1 VGETGHALSVRVLGI
16 GKRDWGIGKRDW
28 GIGKKGWG
36 IGKRNWGVGET
47 GHALSVR
54 DYNNCE
60 KMQYLE
66 LVERLLGVYDK
77 QEAES
82 VLRIAAQD
90 IFGLDSF
97 NQAGLTLSAA
107 DQIRLE
113 LVISR
118 LLQREPI
125 QYIAEKAYFY
135 EDFFYVNRSVLIPR
149 PETEEL
155 IYHIS
160 SYYKKNPS
168 PKQVLDV
175 GTGSG
180 CIAICLKKL
189 FANANVQAIDVSAEA
204 LEVAQANKI
213 NIGVEIGLARFDFLD
228 SSLWARMNEQLFGTA
243 QLDLLVSNP
252 PYIGSWETDRM
263 SENTIFEPRLALF
276 VEGQDTLVFY
286 KNLSNF
292 AGLYLGAGGVLFAE
306 LNAYDAEATKV
317 WFEQTGQWA
326 SVDLLKDIGGKWR
339 VLKAIKKQ

>member
-1 VGETGHALSVRVLGI
+1 
-16 GKRDWGIGKRDW
+16 
-28 GIGKKGWG
+28 
-36 IGKRNWGVGET
+36 
-47 GHALSVR
+47 
-54 DYNNCE
+54 
-60 KMQYLE
+60 MQYLE

-97 NQAGLTLSAA
+97 DRSGLTLSAA
-107 DQIRLE
+107 DQIRLD
-113 LVISR
+113 LVIAR

-125 QYIAEKAYFY
+125 QYIAGKAYFY
-135 EDFFYVNRSVLIPR
+135 DDFFYVNRSVLIPR

-180 CIAICLKKL
+180 CIAISLKKL
-189 FANANVQAIDVSAEA
+189 FADANVQAIDISADA
-204 LEVAQANKI
+204 LEVARI
-213 NIGVEIGLARFDFLD
+213 NRTQHGVDIGLAQVDFLD
-228 SSLWARMNEQLFGTA
+228 SRLWSGMRTELFGTA
-243 QLDLLVSNP
+243 KLDLLVSNP

-263 SENTIFEPRLALF
+263 SENTVFEPRVALF

-292 AGLYLGAGGVLFAE
+292 AGQYLAAGGALFAE
-306 LNAYDAEATKV
+306 LNAYDAEATKA
-317 WFEQTGQWA
+317 WLEQTGQWA

-339 VLKAIKKQ
+339 VLKAQKKQ